1 MYILGTYV
9 REKTTSTGRAPGGY
23 STCRFMAAGET
34 NNLFYQEVLVDGGP
48 ENYKKWAKS
57 YEDDVK
63 ALKYA
68 AYKNVSAK
76 WRSYHSQLLSSNA
89 GDGTSIEH
97 KVFDAGCGTGL
108 VGEQLASFVSSNVE
122 IYGGDLSSDMIEVS
136 KTKKVYTDLKV
147 VNLKEQLPY
156 EADSFDSIV
165 CAGTFLQG
173 HCGPESLPNLI
184 RVLKKGCYLIASVR
198 KAFYDETRSE
208 WEKNVEE
215 CNCKLLEEVEESN
228 LIVDAKGLMIVIYKQ

>member
-1 MYILGTYV
+1 MASNQLNN
-9 REKTTSTGRAPGGY
+9 A
-23 STCRFMAAGET
+23 RFQAT
-34 NNLFYQEVLVDGGP
+34 LVDGSA
-48 ENYKKWAKS
+48 EHYKEWAKDFD
-57 YEDDVK
+57 DDVK
-63 ALKYA
+63 SFKYEGH
-68 AYKNVSAK
+68 KSVGAK
-76 WRSYHSQLLSSNA
+76 WRSYHSQLFGGS
-89 GDGTSIEH
+89 GDVSGVKH

-108 VGEQLASFVSSNVE
+108 VGEHLASFVPSNVE

-173 HCGPESLPNLI
+173 HCGPESLTNLI

-215 CNCKLLEEVEESN
+215 CNCKLVEMVEMPYLAEVQA
-228 LIVDAKGLMIVIYKQ
+228 LVMVICKL